1 MPGRLGAHMSIAGG
15 VSRAFDRGEQI
26 GCEAMQIF
34 TKNQNQWEAK
44 PLEPAEVERFRRRQQ
59 ETGIEPV
66 IAHDAYLIN
75 LASPDDALWER
86 SLRAFI
92 DELVRAEMLGLPGVV
107 LHPGAHMGAGEKIGL
122 DRIARALDRA
132 HAATPGFR
140 TQTLLEITAGQG
152 SNLGYTFEQLA
163 AIRNAVDDPGRV
175 AICFDTAH
183 ALAAGYE
190 YRTPEAYAAMWDHF
204 DRVLGIELIRCFH
217 LNDSKK
223 DLGSRVDRHTH
234 IGQGFVGLEAFR
246 MILNDPRFDSLPML
260 LETPKGTDMKE
271 DIENLRVLRSLI
283 EDDGERARKAGD
295 A

>member
-15 VSRAFDRGEQI
+15 VSQAFDRGEQV

-44 PLEPAEVERFRRRQQ
+44 PLEPAEIERFRQRQR

-75 LASPDDALWER
+75 LASPDEALWER

-92 DELVRAEMLGLPGVV
+92 DELVRAEMLGLLGVV
-107 LHPGAHMGAGEKIGL
+107 MHPGAHMGAGEKFGL
-122 DRIARALDRA
+122 DRIAQALDRA
-132 HAATPGFR
+132 HAATPNFR
-140 TQTLLEITAGQG
+140 VLTLLEITAGQG

-163 AIRNAVDDPGRV
+163 AIRNAVDEPDRI

-190 YRTPEAYAAMWDHF
+190 YRTPDTYAAMWDQF
-204 DRVLGIELIRCFH
+204 DRVLEIKLVRCFH

-234 IGQGFVGLEAFR
+234 IGQGFVGLETFR
-246 MILNDPRFDSLPML
+246 MILNDPRFDGLPML
-260 LETPKGTDMKE
+260 LETPKGADMQE

-283 EDDGERARKAGD
+283 EG
-295 A
+295 

>member
-92 DELVRAEMLGLPGVV
+92 DELVRAETLGLPGVV
-107 LHPGAHMGAGEKIGL
+107 LHPGAHMGAGEEIGL